1 MKVLLS
7 GEWRNEWETRMK
19 CTMNCGKMFFLC
31 FLLCNRNYGQLLCK
45 LQVRQKRNKI
55 NNAFE
60 IFLNEY

>member
-1 MKVLLS
+1 MIKQILYYVFF
-7 GEWRNEWETRMK
+7 GQNAT
-19 CTMNCGKMFFLC
+19 CTT
-31 FLLCNRNYGQLLCK
+31 K